1 MPHHGMRQGARGA
14 GLLLD
19 LAVGHDLALGLDG
32 GDPGHAA
39 GGNRGG
45 HERHQNTFEKP
56 GICLDDGH
64 WIFSSHPLA
73 DRQLKLE
80 RTYTRSHDPGLNG
93 VFIQRS

>member
-1 MPHHGMRQGARGA
+1 MPHHGMGRLARGA

-39 GGNRGG
+39 GGDGG
-45 HERHQNTFEKP
+45 GYESHQDAFEKP
-56 GICLDDGH
+56 RICLDDRH
-64 WIFSSHPLA
+64 WIFPSHRLA

-80 RTYTRSHDPGLNG
+80 RTYTRSHDPRLNG
-93 VFIQRS
+93 TFILRS